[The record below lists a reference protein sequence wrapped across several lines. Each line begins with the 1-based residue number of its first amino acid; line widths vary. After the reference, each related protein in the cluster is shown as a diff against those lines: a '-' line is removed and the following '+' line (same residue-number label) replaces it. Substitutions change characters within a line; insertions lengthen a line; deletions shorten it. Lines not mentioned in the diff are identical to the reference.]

1 MSKAKEMRRL
11 STLMEK
17 DAARRKNGEF
27 SKLDIDTIVKRA
39 AIEVSANAPPF
50 CRPSDAWVGA
60 ALSE

>member
-39 AIEVSANAPPF
+39 AIEVSSRRIN
-50 CRPSDAWVGA
+50 RTKM
-60 ALSE
+60 LK